1 MSKADFVKNLRQTQE
16 KEWALRREYGQLH
29 RDQCEERKQIGKCF
43 DKARREQLMERQLQ
57 R

>member
-1 MSKADFVKNLRQTQE
+1 MKNLRQTQE